1 MAVKRIEIRW
11 RDMDGFGHVN
21 NSTYLTYLE
30 EGRDE
35 YITELVGETVHRVV
49 IRRIEID
56 FVSGLTQ
63 DDDLVDVHVQLT
75 GRRRLERD
83 ARRADRHRRRPR
95 GGDGKDRAGA
105 HRREPHGGRPM
116 AGRRP
121 RRPRI
126 RACAKRGLTP
136 FGAEPQ
142 YSAAASRRRYATA
155 SGWSCPARR
164 TRRP

>member
-1 MAVKRIEIRW
+1 
-11 RDMDGFGHVN
+11 MDGFGHVN

-35 YITELVGETVHRVV
+35 YITDLVGETVHRVV

-75 GRRRLERD
+75 GVGGSSVTLDERIVD
-83 ARRADRHRRRPR
+83 RRRPR
-95 GGDGKDRAGA
+95 GGDGEDRAGA
-105 HRREPHGGRPM
+105 HRREPHGGRAM

-126 RACAKRGLTP
+126 RVALRQKGSDPVWRSR
-136 FGAEPQ
+136 Q
-142 YSAAASRRRYATA
+142 YSAAASRRR
-155 SGWSCPARR
+155 
-164 TRRP
+164 